1 MGSPADLLDEFARVY
16 ARAAVDAFLARAE
29 EGVAGESPEK
39 EAVSDQPAGGQPQKT
54 HSNRR
59 PEYDLIRPWLHFPAI
74 RSKVLPITING
85 SYAPM
90 VTMKGKRVLTSLY
103 LDPPVHKAL
112 RRLSETTRVPAA
124 AYLREAVEDLLKKY
138 GVKAPG
144 GKKP

>member
-1 MGSPADLLDEFARVY
+1 M
-16 ARAAVDAFLARAE
+16 
-29 EGVAGESPEK
+29 
-39 EAVSDQPAGGQPQKT
+39 VS
-54 HSNRR
+54 S
-59 PEYDLIRPWLHFPAI
+59 
-74 RSKVLPITING
+74 ITING
-85 SYAPM
+85 SYPLM

-112 RRLSETTRVPAA
+112 RQLSETTRVPAA